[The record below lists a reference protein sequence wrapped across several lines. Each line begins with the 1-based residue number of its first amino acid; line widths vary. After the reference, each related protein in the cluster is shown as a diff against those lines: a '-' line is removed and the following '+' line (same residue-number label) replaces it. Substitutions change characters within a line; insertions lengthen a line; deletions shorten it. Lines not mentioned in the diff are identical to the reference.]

1 MFWDSPNIFALLNQ
15 VEKTSHRIGRIIHEK
30 DYPKEGVVLTNPSGF
45 MGSSLASSYIDDED
59 EIKIEPSQLGIS
71 QDSSENSETK
81 SMADTPSKVV
91 LLTNM
96 VGPGEVDDDLEPEV
110 KEECEKYGEVLTV
123 TVFQMPDVDSED
135 AIRIFVEFTT
145 IDAARRGI
153 ITNAKITKHKLQ
165 MCFYTKTLTLIPLLF
180 F

>member
-1 MFWDSPNIFALLNQ
+1 M
-15 VEKTSHRIGRIIHEK
+15 
-30 DYPKEGVVLTNPSGF
+30 TNPLGF

-59 EIKIEPSQLGIS
+59 EIKIEQPDIMPLPLSLQ
-71 QDSSENSETK
+71 EPKETTYK
-81 SMADTPSKVV
+81 PVGEKTSKVV

-110 KEECEKYGEVLTV
+110 KEECEKYGSVLTV

-145 IDAARRGI
+145 VDAARKGKF
-153 ITNAKITKHKLQ
+153 TQNS
-165 MCFYTKTLTLIPLLF
+165 C
-180 F
+180 

>member
-1 MFWDSPNIFALLNQ
+1 
-15 VEKTSHRIGRIIHEK
+15 
-30 DYPKEGVVLTNPSGF
+30 

-59 EIKIEPSQLGIS
+59 EIKIEQP
-71 QDSSENSETK
+71 DM
-81 SMADTPSKVV
+81 SMSLSFQEPKEITSKPVGEKTSKVV

-110 KEECEKYGEVLTV
+110 KEECEKYGSVLTV

-145 IDAARRGI
+145 VDAARKGL
-153 ITNAKITKHKLQ
+153 TKK
-165 MCFYTKTLTLIPLLF
+165 KSS
-180 F
+180 

>member
-1 MFWDSPNIFALLNQ
+1 M
-15 VEKTSHRIGRIIHEK
+15 
-30 DYPKEGVVLTNPSGF
+30 TNPSGF

-59 EIKIEPSQLGIS
+59 EIKIEQP
-71 QDSSENSETK
+71 DV
-81 SMADTPSKVV
+81 SMSLSFQEPKEITSKPVGEKTSKVV

-110 KEECEKYGEVLTV
+110 KEECEKYGSVLTV

-145 IDAARRGI
+145 VDAARKGKVTKKI
-153 ITNAKITKHKLQ
+153 I
-165 MCFYTKTLTLIPLLF
+165 LTL
-180 F
+180 